1 MLIFNNISVKL
12 GGKMILDGVS
22 FRLRPHKITA
32 VIGKNGSGKSTL
44 VSCITGGIKYT
55 GEILYGEKN
64 IALIPAR
71 ERAQLIAVLP
81 QILPKTM
88 LTAEEVAQMGRV
100 PYLDIGRRLSDNDRQ
115 QISKAL
121 ETTGMTEMS
130 QRMVNSLSGG
140 ERQRAYLAMILA
152 QNTRV
157 IVLDEPT
164 TYMDM
169 ENEADFL
176 ALSESL
182 KVKQKKTVMLVIHD
196 LTKAVEIAD
205 NILVLDGGRAV
216 FFGSADDCVECGVIE
231 STFGVK
237 KTYYE
242 KDGVERPL
250 YYR

>member
-1 MLIFNNISVKL
+1 MLTFNNISVKL

-44 VSCITGGIKYT
+44 VSCITGGVKYT
-55 GEILYGEKN
+55 GEILYGDKN
-64 IALIPAR
+64 TALIPSR

-88 LTAEEVAQMGRV
+88 LTVEELAQMGRV

-115 QISKAL
+115 QIRGAL
-121 ETTGMTEMS
+121 EITGMTEMS

-176 ALSESL
+176 ALAESL
-182 KVKQKKTVMLVIHD
+182 KVGPKKTVMLVIHD

-205 NILVLDGGRAV
+205 SILVLDGGRAV
-216 FFGSADDCVECGVIE
+216 FFGSADDCVESGVIE

-237 KTYYE
+237 RTSYE
-242 KDGVERPL
+242 TDGIERPL

>member
-1 MLIFNNISVKL
+1 MLTFNNISVNL
-12 GGKMILDGVS
+12 GGRQILDGVS
-22 FRLRPHKITA
+22 FCLRPHRITA

-44 VSCITGGIKYT
+44 VSCITGGVKYT

-64 IALIPAR
+64 TALIPAR
-71 ERAQLIAVLP
+71 ERAQLVAILP
-81 QILPKTM
+81 QLLPKTAF
-88 LTAEEVAQMGRV
+88 TVAELAQMGRA
-100 PYLDIGRRLSDNDRQ
+100 PYLDIGRRLSDIDRQ
-115 QISKAL
+115 QINKAL
-121 ETTGMTEMS
+121 EITGMTEMS

-176 ALSESL
+176 ALAESL
-182 KVKQKKTVMLVIHD
+182 KGMQKKTVMLVIHD

-216 FFGSADDCVECGVIE
+216 FFGSAEACVESGVIE

-237 KTYYE
+237 RTSYE
-242 KDGVERPL
+242 KNGIIRPL